1 MDLSMK
7 KVITFDSDKPLTQT
21 VTALPY
27 LRNTSISVQA
37 FHLNGDPLDAEAL
50 TVTAKAFNVGDLTGS
65 GLAEQILNTAN
76 DKVKTL
82 TAHINKLELT
92 LDAAIADPVSKI
104 EVTVYQS
111 H

>member
-27 LRNTSISVQA
+27 LRNISLSVQA
-37 FHLNGDPLDAEAL
+37 FHLNGEPIDTEAL

-65 GLAEQILNTAN
+65 GLDEQVLNTST
-76 DKVKTL
+76 DKVKAF
-82 TAHINKLELT
+82 TAHVNKLDLT
-92 LDAAIADPVSKI
+92 LGAAIADPISKI